1 MTLEF
6 FDIEKAV
13 IGAVLSEPNLMGEAL
28 SLPPDLFQVKGTR
41 TLWEG
46 ILSLSNKGKSL
57 DPVLLS
63 EEIGAKEMVAIEGES
78 LILNCFDSASVG
90 SFPDYVEQLKS
101 RKHKRDFKQVLQ
113 QASIQIEDDLAT
125 AKQTVQNGLIQLSGL
140 GADSGFVS
148 AGSILADLLGEVMM
162 LRENPEERSNLFLH
176 TGFSDY
182 DKAYGGLPQGLTIL
196 AGRPAMGKTSYALS
210 LALNVLRQGKDVL
223 FFSLE
228 MSKEQLMNRLL
239 SSISGIDSLRITLG
253 DLTDFEFESYV
264 KASSQISDL
273 PLEINERARTLP
285 EIRGQIEQWR
295 LVNQRN
301 PGLVVIDYLSLI
313 EVPGLKGESAMRV
326 GVGKVCNQLSVY
338 FTKDLKAPLLVLAQ
352 LNRGVEERTE
362 KRPMLKDLRESGE
375 IEQAAARV
383 DFIYRDVYY
392 NPDTPKQ
399 SCAEIITAKNRF
411 GATGTTELF
420 FEPQTTTFHNYGG
433 VGDEPF

>member
-46 ILSLSNKGKSL
+46 ILSLSNEGKSL

-63 EEIGAKEMVAIEGES
+63 EKIGAKEMVAIEGES

-113 QASIQIEDDLAT
+113 QASSQIENDLAT

-140 GADSGFVS
+140 GEKAGFVAS
-148 AGSILADLLGEVMM
+148 GELMVSLLDDLIRLK
-162 LRENPEERSNLFLH
+162 ENPELRSGLYLP

-182 DKAYGGLPQGLTIL
+182 DRAYGGLPQGLTIL
-196 AGRPAMGKTSYALS
+196 AGRPGMGKSALALTLS
-210 LALNVLRQGKDVL
+210 LNALRQGKDVL

-228 MSKEQLMNRLL
+228 MSSKQLMVRLTSTL
-239 SSISGIDSLRITLG
+239 SGIDSRRLEIGDIQDMEMGALMDASTQLSELPLHINEHATTLG
-253 DLTDFEFESYV
+253 
-264 KASSQISDL
+264 
-273 PLEINERARTLP
+273 EIKS
-285 EIRGQIEQWR
+285 QIEQWR
-295 LVNQRN
+295 IVNQRN
-301 PGLVVIDYLSLI
+301 PGLVVIDYLGLVQ
-313 EVPGLKGESAMRV
+313 VPGMTGDAAKRV
-326 GVGKVCNQLSVY
+326 AVGKVCNELAVY
-338 FTKDLKAPLLVLAQ
+338 FTKEVQAPLLMLAQ
-352 LNRGVEERTE
+352 LNRGVESQQD
-362 KRPMLKDLRESGE
+362 KRPSLSDLRDSGE

-383 DFIYRDVYY
+383 DFLYREAYY

-399 SCAEIITAKNRF
+399 SCTELLTKKNRF
-411 GATGTTELF
+411 GACGTVELF
-420 FEPQTTTFHNYGG
+420 FEPQTTSFHNYGG